1 MLLRVIVVAH
11 GLLAH
16 KAEVH
21 LLLDHLSL
29 ISWHELLGV
38 LVWIRELT
46 AALVVEILL
55 RTAIAVRRGLPE
67 GRVRVGPLTE
77 IFILQAF
84 P

>member
-29 ISWHELLGV
+29 ISWHELLRV
-38 LVWIRELT
+38 LVWIGEL
-46 AALVVEILL
+46 AASLVVEVLL
-55 RTAIAVRRGLPE
+55 WAAVAVR
-67 GRVRVGPLTE
+67 
-77 IFILQAF
+77 
-84 P
+84 